1 MSSDL
6 TNGRKTGQQ
15 GGSQYAGPHVP
26 QKGQDVVIYDTTL
39 RDGMQ
44 GIQVNYTLDDKIQ
57 IAHKLDEMKID
68 YIEGGFPLSNEKEQA
83 FFQQCQ
89 KENFKHSRIVSFG
102 STRKP
107 NIAPEKDI
115 NLRAILE
122 AETPTCIVVGKTWK
136 AHVEKVLKTDQEEN
150 LRMVYDSIA
159 YLKSQGREVFFDLEH
174 FFDGFNDDAEY
185 ALQVLKAG
193 TEAGADTLVL
203 CDTNGGTLPG
213 RVTEIIESLPQDS
226 LGPLGGHFHDDCGT
240 AVANSLA
247 AVNAGAVH
255 IQGTVNGWGERTG
268 NANLCVFIPNIV
280 LKTRYKANVAD
291 QLDHLTLLSR
301 FVAEKANIIPDR
313 RQPYVGEAA
322 FSHKAGQHADVVA
335 KADYLMEHID
345 AALVGNERH
354 ILLSELAGKSTVVA
368 KLRRYGEFDKN
379 SEAVE
384 TLTRALKE
392 KERQGYEYEAAEASF
407 DLMIRK
413 ELGNYQPVL
422 ELKNYHLESFKTSDS
437 PSKTVG
443 RIFMN
448 VENLETMGAAV
459 GIGPVETLD
468 HAIRDALR
476 PHYGWIDKIALTDYR
491 VRVLNPES
499 AAAAKVRVFITSSD
513 HEKSWDTVGV
523 HENIVEASWEALV
536 ESIEYY
542 YNNCVLQT
550 DAIPEEVAES
560 ISEPVDA
567 PV

>member
-6 TNGRKTGQQ
+6 TGGRKNGQAKQ
-15 GGSQYAGPHVP
+15 NHPGRRTD
-26 QKGQDVVIYDTTL
+26 KEVVIYDTTL

-83 FFQQCQ
+83 FFKQCR
-89 KENFKHSRIVSFG
+89 KENFQHSRIVAFG

-107 NIAPEKDI
+107 NIAPEEDI

-122 AETPTCIVVGKTWK
+122 AETPTVIVVGKTWK
-136 AHVEKVLKTDQEEN
+136 AHVDKVLKTDEEEN

-159 YLKSQGREVFFDLEH
+159 YLKSEGREVFFDLEH
-174 FFDGFNDDAEY
+174 FFDGYSDDPDY
-185 ALQVLKAG
+185 ALRVLQAG
-193 TEAGADTLVL
+193 TDAGADNLVL
-203 CDTNGGTLPG
+203 CDTNGGTLPN
-213 RVTEIIESLPQDS
+213 RVSEIVGGLPQESLA
-226 LGPLGGHFHDDCGT
+226 PLGGHFHDDCGT

-247 AVNAGAVH
+247 AVDAGAVH

-268 NANLCVFIPNIV
+268 NANLCVVIPNIV
-280 LKTRYKANVAD
+280 LKTGYEANVAEN
-291 QLDHLTLLSR
+291 LDRLTLLSR

-345 AALVGNERH
+345 AKLVGNERH

-368 KLRRYGEFDKN
+368 KLSRYGEFDKN
-379 SEAVE
+379 SAEVE
-384 TLTRALKE
+384 KLTRALKE

-413 ELGNYQPVL
+413 ELGNYEPVL
-422 ELKNYHLESFKTSDS
+422 ELKNYHLESFKTGNT

-443 RIFMN
+443 RIFMSIN
-448 VENLETMGAAV
+448 NLETMGAAV

-476 PHYGWIDKIALTDYR
+476 PQYEWIDKISLTDYR

-536 ESIEYY
+536 ESIEWY
-542 YNNCVLQT
+542 YNNYVLGT
-550 DAIPEEVAES
+550 NALPEEITAAVAE
-560 ISEPVDA
+560 
-567 PV
+567 